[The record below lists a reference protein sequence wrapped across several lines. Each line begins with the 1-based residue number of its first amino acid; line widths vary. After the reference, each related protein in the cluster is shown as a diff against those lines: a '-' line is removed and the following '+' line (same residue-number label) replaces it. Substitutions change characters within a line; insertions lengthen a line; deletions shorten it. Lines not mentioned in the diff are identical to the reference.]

1 MLFVLAGEHAAVL
14 QLRLVVGVV
23 EHFLVGV
30 GDYRCVNGEGFGL
43 DVVLFFGG
51 EDFPYFLVFLG

>member
-23 EHFLVGV
+23 EHFLVGL
-30 GDYRCVNGEGFGL
+30 GDGGVNGEGFGL